1 MEGLG
6 SFGPFI
12 IIFVIFYLFII
23 APKMKMAKQE
33 KKFMNEL
40 KRGDKVIMKSGIHG
54 KVVELNDKDGTCV
67 IETGAGKIKFERIA
81 ISMEASK
88 KLKTNTALVK

>member
-1 MEGLG
+1 
-6 SFGPFI
+6 
-12 IIFVIFYLFII
+12 
-23 APKMKMAKQE
+23 MKVAKQE
-33 KKFMNEL
+33 KKFMTEL

-54 KVVELNDKDGTCV
+54 KIVELNDKDGTCV